1 MFKRLVADGSG
12 PDMLAVMA
20 GNEGRAPRPK
30 GGDPNTKAVSVSLT
44 TQEWRELRLRAAE
57 NGTSVEKVI
66 AGILRHELETMVTR
80 RAEGQPPRR

>member
-1 MFKRLVADGSG
+1 
-12 PDMLAVMA
+12 
-20 GNEGRAPRPK
+20 
-30 GGDPNTKAVSVSLT
+30 LT

-66 AGILRHELETMVTR
+66 AGILRHELATMVTR